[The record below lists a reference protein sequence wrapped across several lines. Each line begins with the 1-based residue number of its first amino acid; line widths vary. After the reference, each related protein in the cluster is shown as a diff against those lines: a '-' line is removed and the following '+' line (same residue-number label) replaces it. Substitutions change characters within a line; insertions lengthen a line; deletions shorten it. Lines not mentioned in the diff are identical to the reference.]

1 MATPQNDSHLI
12 EHNYDGIQEY
22 DNPLPR
28 WWVYLFYATIVFSVL
43 YLLNVPGIG
52 IGKGRIA
59 NYEADVAAWK
69 AAHPEPAGGASP
81 EQLAALAADA
91 SVVASGQQVYATN
104 CASCHRADGGGMIG
118 PNLTDDYWI
127 HGSAL
132 GDIHKTVVEGVLA
145 KGMPSWGR
153 LLKPDQVNAV
163 TVYVASLKGT
173 TPANPKA
180 PEGVPAGATA
190 PSDTT
195 GTGSAS
201 APGGAAA
208 PK

>member
-1 MATPQNDSHLI
+1 MAAPQNDKNLI

-43 YLLNVPGIG
+43 YYFNIAGLG

-69 AAHPEPAGGASP
+69 AAHPEPEGGATP
-81 EQLAALAADA
+81 EQLAALAADQSA
-91 SVVASGQQVYATN
+91 IAAGKTVFTTN
-104 CASCHRADGGGMIG
+104 CASCHRPDGGGMIG
-118 PNLTDDYWI
+118 PNLTDDAWI
-127 HGSAL
+127 HGGTL
-132 GDIHKTVVEGVLA
+132 PEIHKTITEGVLA
-145 KGMPSWGR
+145 KGMPNWGK

-173 TPANPKA
+173 NPPNPKA
-180 PEGVPAGATA
+180 PEGAPAVQAA
-190 PSDTT
+190 PADSAAKDTT
-195 GTGSAS
+195 T
-201 APGGAAA
+201 
-208 PK
+208 PKVQ